1 MLSPEEE
8 EAWKEQDED
17 ERETDFLPKKHDALR
32 QVATY
37 PEALRE
43 RFYRCLDL
51 YMAPRQI
58 KMRMNVNPE
67 KLLPKLPSAKGD
79 FLSFPHVSF
88 EFCLTFLLKE
98 LRPFPTGISVEY
110 LGHTDLIRSLD
121 LSPDSQVSFH
131 VCFVFHTRFCSS
143 FLV

>member
-1 MLSPEEE
+1 MRRGRRFLVLVAPGLVDIFFPLSYRPPDEYLLSPEEE

-67 KLLPKLPSAKGD
+67 KLLPKLPSAKGEKI
-79 FLSFPHVSF
+79 PP
-88 EFCLTFLLKE
+88 FCFQLFGCLLTFL
-98 LRPFPTGISVEY
+98 F
-110 LGHTDLIRSLD
+110 
-121 LSPDSQVSFH
+121 F
-131 VCFVFHTRFCSS
+131 
-143 FLV
+143 